1 MSFFIIIPARFGS
14 TRLPGKPLLKIGSRT
29 MIQHVYQNC
38 LDSGAESV
46 IVATDNLRIK
56 TEVESFGGKV
66 CLTDSSL
73 VSGSDRVAS
82 AVEHLGFDAEDIIV
96 NVQGDEPF
104 LSAEVIRQVG
114 VQVENERKF
123 VATVS
128 KQLSP
133 KTPND
138 ENVVKVVTNCDGLA
152 LYFSRASIPYFT
164 QDNDNYTKSLKKHIG
179 IYGYT
184 VEQLLKFVGLERPE
198 IEREE
203 RLEQLRFLY
212 HGIQIKVLEAK
223 GEVGIGVD
231 TKEDLEKAK
240 NYLAR

>member
-1 MSFFIIIPARFGS
+1 MSFIIIIPARFGS
-14 TRLPGKPLLKIGSRT
+14 TRLPGKPLLKIGNRT

-46 IVATDNLRIK
+46 IVATDNLSIR
-56 TEVESFGGKV
+56 TEVESFGGRV
-66 CLTDSSL
+66 CLTESGL

-82 AVEHLGFDAEDIIV
+82 AVEHLGFDAEDVIV

-104 LSAEVIRQVG
+104 LSADVIRQVG
-114 VQVENERKF
+114 VQVEREKKF

-128 KQLSP
+128 KQLSS
-133 KTPND
+133 TTSYD
-138 ENVVKVVTNCDGLA
+138 ENVVKVVTNCDDFA
-152 LYFSRASIPYFT
+152 LYFSRASIPYFM
-164 QDNDNYTKSLKKHIG
+164 QDNDNDPMGLKKHIG

-184 VEQLLKFVGLERPE
+184 VEKLLKFVGLKRPQ
-198 IEREE
+198 IELKE

-223 GEVGIGVD
+223 GEVGIGID
-231 TKEDLEKAK
+231 TSEDLEKAK
-240 NYLAR
+240 SYLAR